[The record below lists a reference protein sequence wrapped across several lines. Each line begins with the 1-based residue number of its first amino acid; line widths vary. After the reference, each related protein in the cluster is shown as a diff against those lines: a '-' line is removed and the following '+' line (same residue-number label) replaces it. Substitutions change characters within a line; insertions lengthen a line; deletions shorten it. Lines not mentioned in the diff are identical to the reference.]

1 MSEPSPT
8 SKATPE
14 ISEERKLIKKGDV
27 IQEIL
32 NSYEDGAEKI
42 KQDRCKRLIS
52 KFLNQE
58 VSQHTG
64 EGILLFRRR
73 AVCYDLI

>member
-1 MSEPSPT
+1 MPEPSPT
-8 SKATPE
+8 SETTSD
-14 ISEERKLIKKGDV
+14 ISEVRKLIKKGDV

-32 NSYEDGAEKI
+32 NSYENGAEKI

-64 EGILLFRRR
+64 EGILFF
-73 AVCYDLI
+73 